1 MTQQNFPISL
11 STVAHTTSWNVETQ
25 LVHGGRTIAT
35 DQKGSGNPTVRPIY
49 ASTTYL
55 HESVEALDKAFEGTA
70 PNGEPAFVYARQ
82 GNPNACAFEDALAKI
97 EKGVGAVACGS
108 GMAAIHI
115 SLLAAGL
122 TSGAKIVASQDL
134 YGPTIT
140 LLHKLFTTVGAELIL
155 ADLCEPEAIELIR
168 IEQPDVV
175 YVETLSNPLVKV
187 IDLDAISAV
196 AKEVGAIT
204 IVDSTFATPYL
215 VRPIEHGFDLVVHS
229 TTKYIGGHGDST
241 GGIVI
246 SAKKVLLDQLRGY
259 SMLLGAMLSP
269 FEAHLM
275 LRGLRTLAL
284 RMDRQCSNARQIANF
299 LQQHPAIARV
309 HYPGLLDHPHHTLA
323 SRLMRDG
330 YYGGLLAFELK
341 EQSRDAAFHF
351 MNNLQLCLPATS
363 LGDVFSLVSYPPVS
377 SHRTLTAAELRS
389 MGITEGC
396 VRLSVG
402 IEHVNDIINDLDQAL
417 KH

>member
-11 STVAHTTSWNVETQ
+11 PTAAHTTSWNVETQ

-55 HESVEALDKAFEGTA
+55 HESVEALDKAFEGIA

-140 LLHKLFTTVGAELIL
+140 LLHKLFTTVGAELVL
-155 ADLCEPEAIELIR
+155 TDLCKPEAIELIR

-284 RMDRQCSNARQIANF
+284 RMDRQCSNALQIANF

-309 HYPGLLDHPHHTLA
+309 HYPGLPDHPHHILA

-341 EQSRDAAFHF
+341 EQSRDAVFHF